1 MLKKLAIA
9 FAVLVL
15 LGLGAVYWVWTQATA
30 LPDWYTEPVGGDAGD
45 DAALEYDSDGP
56 PAPQWVAQDQEGNPL
71 EGIDPVPLIAEA
83 PIATPEASP
92 PRAGGATPDA
102 APKPAPKRKK
112 KRATKGGQRHV
123 IRGFHRQ
130 VRKGK
135 DGKKHKPSK
144 AIKASRA
151 VLENGNLELG
161 LILDLSNF
169 PKEKLKG
176 KARARYDRAVA
187 GFPGLTN
194 RDVWVGVQDKP
205 ITVDGYLQFGP
216 DAEVRV
222 GKLTY
227 SLSSA
232 AKRMAMSPAQLR
244 AELNLELR
252 RLGLVDPDA

>member
-1 MLKKLAIA
+1 VLKKLAIA

-15 LGLGAVYWVWTQATA
+15 LGLGAVYWVWSQATA
-30 LPDWYTEPVGGDAGD
+30 LPDWYTEPVGADAGD
-45 DAALEYDSDGP
+45 DAALDYDSEGP
-56 PAPQWVAQDQEGNPL
+56 PAPQWVAQDQEGNLL
-71 EGIDPVPLIAEA
+71 EDIDPVPLIAEG
-83 PIATPEASP
+83 PSSTPETRPEAQ
-92 PRAGGATPDA
+92 AQTPKA
-102 APKPAPKRKK
+102 AAKPAAKRSK
-112 KRATKGGQRHV
+112 KRSAKRGQRHV

-135 DGKKHKPSK
+135 DGKKQKPSK

-151 VLENGNLELG
+151 VLENGDLELG

-176 KARARYDRAVA
+176 KARQRYDRAVA

-194 RDVWVGVQDKP
+194 RDVWVGVQDTP
-205 ITVDGYLQFGP
+205 ITVDGYLQLGP
-216 DAEVRV
+216 NAEVRV

-232 AKRMAMSPAQLR
+232 AKRLAMSPAQLR